1 MSTDRMHR
9 RFGFVSAIIAGL
21 SGLRESAAASRPQ
34 RAPET
39 EAAADGPG
47 YEVSDVH
54 VGNTARV
61 MAGLMVTALVVIGA
75 MVWLRAVVATDQ
87 RQALPK
93 LTAQQTSRLV
103 PPPPNLQADPYAD
116 LDAERAAENRRL
128 DGYAFLD
135 ASRRRARIPI
145 DRAMALTVGRTLD
158 P

>member
-1 MSTDRMHR
+1 MSTDRTQR
-9 RFGFVSAIIAGL
+9 RYGFVSTIIAGL
-21 SGLRESAAASRPQ
+21 SGLRRPAASSRQLQASEKEEPVG
-34 RAPET
+34 RR
-39 EAAADGPG
+39 G
-47 YEVSDVH
+47 YEVSDVN

-61 MAGLMVTALVVIGA
+61 MAGLMVSALVVIGG
-75 MVWLRAVVATDQ
+75 MVWLRTFVAADQ
-87 RQALPK
+87 RRALPK
-93 LTAQQTSRLV
+93 LTSQQTSRLV

-135 ASRRRARIPI
+135 AARQRARIPI

>member
-1 MSTDRMHR
+1 MSTDRTQR
-9 RFGFVSAIIAGL
+9 RYGFVSTIIAGL
-21 SGLRESAAASRPQ
+21 SGLRGPATSFRQRQTSEKDESSA
-34 RAPET
+34 
-39 EAAADGPG
+39 GPG
-47 YEVSDVH
+47 YEVSDVN
-54 VGNTARV
+54 VGNTARA
-61 MAGLMVTALVVIGA
+61 MAGLMVTALVVIGG
-75 MVWLRAVVATDQ
+75 MVWLRTFVAADQ

-103 PPPPNLQADPYAD
+103 PPPPNLQAAPYSD

-135 ASRRRARIPI
+135 ASRQRARIPI

>member
-1 MSTDRMHR
+1 MSTDRTQR
-9 RFGFVSAIIAGL
+9 RYGFVSTIIAGL
-21 SGLRESAAASRPQ
+21 SGLRGPAAASRPRQ
-34 RAPET
+34 SSEKD
-39 EAAADGPG
+39 ESSGGPG
-47 YEVSDVH
+47 YEVSDVN

-61 MAGLMVTALVVIGA
+61 MAGLMVTALVVIGG
-75 MVWLRAVVATDQ
+75 MVWLRTFVAADQ

-135 ASRRRARIPI
+135 ASRQRARIPI